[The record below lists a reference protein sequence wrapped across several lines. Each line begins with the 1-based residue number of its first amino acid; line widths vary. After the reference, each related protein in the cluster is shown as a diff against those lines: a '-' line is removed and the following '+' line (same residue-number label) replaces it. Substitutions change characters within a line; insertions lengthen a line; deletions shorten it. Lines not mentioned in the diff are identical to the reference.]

1 MLIGNLEG
9 VKSLKICLCW
19 EMVDGFNVEIKS
31 INDDILMVV
40 NYVFIEVF
48 NNIDGVYVVESL
60 LIFGE
65 VMMCFEFIFEGWV
78 LGLNM

>member
-1 MLIGNLEG
+1 
-9 VKSLKICLCW
+9 
-19 EMVDGFNVEIKS
+19 MVDGFNVEIKS

-40 NYVFIEVF
+40 NDVFIEVF

-65 VMMCFEFIFEGWV
+65 VMMCFEFIFEG
-78 LGLNM
+78 